1 MSSPLLTLGPFSFEG
16 LESPEL
22 ILLKAKQRL
31 AVHHLGSGSSITDSL
46 GQDFETASFRGIFAG
61 SNAATRIRSIEYL
74 RLLGAPLPLTW
85 GSTTLSVIIQ
95 EFELSYSSNQWVPYK
110 LSCYVIRSRDA
121 QAQTAP
127 DLAFASPDTQVGDI
141 LSLLQDVD
149 LNPTS
154 SQIAALVE
162 LAALNYDAA
171 SPDALQQ
178 ALELLSSLDNQLALP
193 SFGQSTNDLG
203 VPMSYDDVVADV
215 GQQAILGLARNRL
228 INITVSAGCVN
239 QQ

>member
-22 ILLKAKQRL
+22 IQLKAKQRL

-74 RLLGAPLPLTW
+74 RLLGEPLPLTW
-85 GSTTLSVIIQ
+85 GSTTLFVIIQ
-95 EFELSYSSNQWVPYK
+95 EFELTYSSNQWVPYK
-110 LSCYVIRSRDA
+110 LSCYVMRSRDA
-121 QAQTAP
+121 QVLTAR
-127 DLAFASPDTQVGDI
+127 DLAFASPDSQTGDI
-141 LSLLQDVD
+141 LDLLQDVD
-149 LNPTS
+149 LIPTS
-154 SQIAALVE
+154 AQIAALVE
-162 LAALNYDAA
+162 LAALNYDTA
-171 SPDALQQ
+171 PLDALQQ
-178 ALELLSSLDNQLALP
+178 AMELLGSLDNQIASP
-193 SFGQSTNDLG
+193 SFAQNTNGLSILK
-203 VPMSYDDVVADV
+203 SYGDIVADM

-228 INITVSAGCVN
+228 INITVSAECVN